1 LFLFIFI
8 LKYVTS
14 SNLNSNFQNLLSK
27 IKLNPTSQVA
37 SQIQPPPPTSGKVKT
52 LEEIEQELLGKNE
65 KRQSPPNLQAPIQ
78 PPNRASPKQHSTT
91 SSFPP
96 NLPINPAQ
104 IQQHQQQQVEL
115 LKLLPYLNA
124 MQQQQQQQ
132 QQ

>member
-1 LFLFIFI
+1 MGL
-8 LKYVTS
+8 
-14 SNLNSNFQNLLSK
+14 
-27 IKLNPTSQVA
+27 
-37 SQIQPPPPTSGKVKT
+37 T
-52 LEEIEQELLGKNE
+52 LKNE
-65 KRQSPPNLQAPIQ
+65 KHQSPPNLQAPIQ

-96 NLPINPAQ
+96 NFPIYPAQ